1 MSGLLVADPVEP
13 AEIADA
19 LGLHRPTPE
28 QATVIS
34 SPVEPSLVVAGAGAG
49 KTETMAARVVWLVAN
64 GVVSPERVL
73 GLTFTRKAARQ
84 LGERVRARLR
94 RLAGSGLLDRIDPT
108 GGLRATVTA
117 GEPTVLTYHAYAGRL
132 LSEHGLRLPVQPG
145 VRLLSETSSW
155 QLAHRVVSTWDNDLD
170 TDRVPPTVTAQLL
183 ALAGEL
189 GEHLV
194 STEKLAEYTAW
205 LCEVIE
211 SAPRAKGQRAALP
224 IKLQDVLSAQ
234 RFRLALLPLVEDYHR
249 RKRAEGA
256 LDFADQMSLAAQ
268 LADGYPAVAAG
279 ERERY
284 GAVLLDEYQ
293 DTGHAQRVLLRS
305 LFGGVERPA
314 MPVTAVGDPAQAIY
328 GWRGASAAN
337 LPRFT
342 TDFPRSADE
351 RLLPAHE
358 FGLLTSFRNPPE
370 ILELANAIAEPLRQ
384 RGLGVARLR
393 AREGA
398 GPADIEVALLPDVR
412 VEREWVADALAARW
426 HSQNEETGKPPSAAV
441 LVRRRADMA
450 PIAAE
455 LRMRGLPVEVVGLG
469 GLLDEPEVAD
479 LVATLRV
486 LADPLAGSAA
496 ARLLTGSRWRIA
508 AADVAALWRR
518 ANELS
523 SPAPRAE
530 GGDEPVLVTERAEQ
544 AGLIDAVDEPGAP
557 ERYSADGY
565 RRIRRVAA
573 ELGALRRRLDQS
585 LPELVADVER
595 TMLLDVESL
604 ARPGSAGRAHL
615 DAFAEVVTDYA
626 ETAPTATLLSFVDYL
641 NTAAHAEDGLSPGE
655 VQVVPDRV
663 QVLTVHS
670 AKGLEW
676 EVVAVPHLVSEVFPG
691 KRRSSSWLRTST
703 ALPAHLR
710 GDAADLPKLQV
721 SEGFDRKEVQ
731 EALELH
737 EEGFAAREADEER
750 RLCYVALTRSERA
763 LLVSGH
769 WWNESSARAKG
780 PSVFLAEIADV
791 LRAADPPLGV
801 LANWAEE
808 PAEDEEN
815 PLVADSRTASWPVD
829 PLGARRSGVTTGVAQ
844 VLAEMA
850 ALAEEPEPGSEP
862 ESDPGSEPE
871 SEVEPDPGSEVE
883 PDPGSEGESEPVP
896 VADGDEIPLPPEP
909 DEVPDEEFFDED
921 EDAVDPEDP
930 DGWAADTDVLLAERA
945 RAQSTVDRVE
955 LPAQLS
961 VSQLVDLAADPA
973 ALAQRLRRPLPLP
986 PSSFARRGTA
996 FHSWLEQRFAG
1007 AGLLEIDDLPGAAD
1021 FGAAPDSEFG
1031 DLQEAFERSAWA
1043 ERVPVAVE
1051 VPFSAE
1057 VEGITLRGRMDAVYL
1072 DPDGGWTVVDWK
1084 TGAVPSAE
1092 RLPALS
1098 VQLGAYRLA
1107 WAALRKVP
1115 VERVR
1120 AAFHYVRRDHTLRPV
1135 DLLDAEGL
1143 RALLRDV
1150 PRE

>member
-1 MSGLLVADPVEP
+1 MSPVVVANPVGP

-28 QATVIS
+28 QATVIA

-64 GVVSPERVL
+64 GIVSPERVL

-94 RLAGSGLLDRIDPT
+94 RLAGSGLLERIDPS
-108 GGLRATVTA
+108 GALRATVVA

-189 GEHLV
+189 GEHLI
-194 STEKLAEYTAW
+194 STEQLGQYTEW
-205 LCEVIE
+205 LCEIIE
-211 SAPRAKGQRAALP
+211 NAPRAKGQRASLP
-224 IKLQDVLSAQ
+224 VKLQEVLAAQ

-268 LADGYPAVAAG
+268 LADGYPAVVAG

-305 LFGGVERPA
+305 LFGGVDHPP

-342 TDFPRSADE
+342 TDFPRRGEE
-351 RLLPAHE
+351 RLETAHE

-370 ILELANAIAEPLRQ
+370 ILELANAISEPLRQ
-384 RGLGVARLR
+384 RGLGVERLR
-393 AREGA
+393 ARDGA
-398 GPADIEVALLPDVR
+398 GPADIAVALLPDVR
-412 VEREWVADALAARW
+412 AEREWVADAMAQRW
-426 HSQNEETGKPPSAAV
+426 HAEKEASGKPPTAAV

-455 LRMRGLPVEVVGLG
+455 MRMRGLPVEVVGLG

-479 LVATLRV
+479 LVSTLRV

-496 ARLLTGSRWRIA
+496 ARLLTGARWRIA

-518 ANELS
+518 ANELT
-523 SPAPRAE
+523 SPEPRAKE
-530 GGDEPVLVTERAEQ
+530 GEEPELVAERAEQ

-557 ERYSADGY
+557 ERYSPEGY
-565 RRIRRVAA
+565 RRIRRLGA
-573 ELGALRRRLDQS
+573 ELTALRRRLDQS

-641 NTAAHAEDGLSPGE
+641 NTAAHAEDGLTPGE

-676 EVVAVPHLVSEVFPG
+676 EVVAVPHLVAEVFPG

-710 GDAADLPKLQV
+710 GDAADLPKLQI
-721 SEGFDRKEVQ
+721 SEGYDRKEVQ

-737 EEGFAAREADEER
+737 EEGFVAREADEER

-769 WWNESSARAKG
+769 WWNESSTRAKG
-780 PSVFLAEIADV
+780 PSIFLTEIAEV
-791 LRAADPPLGV
+791 MNEADPPLGV
-801 LANWAEE
+801 VDVWAEE
-808 PAEDEEN
+808 PEEGDEN
-815 PLVADSRTASWPVD
+815 PLVADSRTAQWPVD
-829 PLGARRSGVTTGVAQ
+829 PLGDRRSGVATGVELL
-844 VLAEMA
+844 LAEMA
-850 ALAEEPEPGSEP
+850 ALEEEPEPEP
-862 ESDPGSEPE
+862 EAEPL
-871 SEVEPDPGSEVE
+871 PA
-883 PDPGSEGESEPVP
+883 
-896 VADGDEIPLPPEP
+896 ADDDEIPLPPEP
-909 DEVPDEEFFDED
+909 EDDYPPDDEYFEDDED
-921 EDAVDPEDP
+921 VIDPEDP

-945 RAQSTVDRVE
+945 RSQSTVDRVA

-961 VSQLVDLAADPA
+961 VSQLVDLASDAD

-986 PSSFARRGTA
+986 PNTFARRGTA
-996 FHSWLEQRFAG
+996 FHSWLEQRFSG
-1007 AGLLEIDDLPGAAD
+1007 DRLLEIDDLPGAAD
-1021 FGAAPDSEFG
+1021 VGEAPDTDFEA
-1031 DLQEAFERSAWA
+1031 LQEAFENSEWA
-1043 ERVPVAVE
+1043 DRVPLAVE
-1051 VPFSAE
+1051 VPFSADI
-1057 VEGITLRGRMDAVYL
+1057 EGITLRGRMDAVYA

-1084 TGAVPSAE
+1084 TGSVPSEE
-1092 RLPALS
+1092 RLPALAI
-1098 VQLGAYRLA
+1098 QLGAYRLA
-1107 WAALRKVP
+1107 WAALKKVP

-1120 AAFHYVRRDHTLRPV
+1120 AAFHYVRHGHTLRPA

-1143 RALLRDV
+1143 RSLLRNV
-1150 PRE
+1150 PQE